1 MDREE
6 RLHER
11 LCQHAIEEN
20 NVYLERM
27 KRLPATEIIL
37 RASEICV
44 KEDIYFMIVEGGEF
58 EPEDLEALARLK
70 NPIDACYKKWVEG
83 DRSRY
88 NEELQMCLEDAAAE
102 QRHKEYMK
110 KQRKK
115 AMEKGR

>member
-11 LCQHAIEEN
+11 LCQHAIEEAK
-20 NVYLERM
+20 VYLERM

-37 RASEICV
+37 RASEICA

-58 EPEDLEALARLK
+58 EIEDLEVLARLK
-70 NPIDACYKKWVEG
+70 NPIDACYKKWLEG

-88 NEELQMCLEDAAAE
+88 NEDLQMCMEDMAAE
-102 QRHKEYMK
+102 QRSKEYIK
-110 KQRKK
+110 KQKK
-115 AMEKGR
+115 KTTDKGR